1 MTREH
6 EIRLALPG
14 KGALE
19 ASTLAFLA
27 ECGMKVNRSNPRQ
40 YLASVGS
47 IPGLGVVFQRAA
59 DIPTL
64 VQDGD
69 ATLGITGYDIL
80 AEQRGYSDA
89 GIEDDEHDDDIIVL
103 ERDLGYGGCRL
114 VVAVPETWIDVSTCA
129 DLWHLAGYYTTQKGR
144 GLRIAT
150 KYPSLTGQFLR
161 YHGITH
167 CKIVS
172 PHGALEAA
180 PLTDTADL
188 IVDLTETGTTLREN
202 HLKLLDDGI
211 VLRSQACLIAN
222 ARLLSQNKV
231 ALRMVSTIL
240 ELIDARM
247 QARNRSLLTAHL
259 QVERVE
265 EIQHIHEQLKSRIPD
280 FEFRTASTDRNN
292 FAGRGALSP
301 HGLSITGVINVGNT
315 SAELLE
321 TVAVLRDMG
330 AEQIDVTPLTYRFE
344 RESVRV
350 RSLQER
356 LKRLR

>member
-1 MTREH
+1 MMNTEH
-6 EIRLALPG
+6 ETRLALPG

-19 ASTLAFLA
+19 TATLAFLA

-40 YLASVGS
+40 YLARIGS
-47 IPGLGVVFQRAA
+47 MPDLEVVFQRAA

-69 ATLGITGYDIL
+69 AALGITGYDIL
-80 AEQRGYSDA
+80 AEQRGHGDEELD
-89 GIEDDEHDDDIIVL
+89 EDDYDDDIIML
-103 ERDLGYGGCRL
+103 ERDLGYGSCRL
-114 VVAVPETWIDVSTCA
+114 VVAVPESWIDVSTCA
-129 DLWHLAGYYTTQKGR
+129 DLWHLAGYYFTQKGR

-150 KYPSLTGQFLR
+150 KYPILTGQFLR
-161 YHGITH
+161 RHGITH

-222 ARLLSQNKV
+222 AQLLNHYKQARHMAS
-231 ALRMVSTIL
+231 LML

-247 QARNRSLLTAHL
+247 QARNRSMLTAHL
-259 QVERVE
+259 QVEGAE
-265 EIQHIHEQLKSRIPD
+265 EIQHICEQLKSRIAG
-280 FEFRTASTDRNN
+280 FEFRVASSEVREK
-292 FAGRGALSP
+292 
-301 HGLSITGVINVGNT
+301 TGSYGYTISGVVSVGHNT
-315 SAELLE
+315 AELLE
-321 TVAVLRDMG
+321 TVAVLRSMG
-330 AEQIDVTPLTYRFE
+330 AVHIDVTPLTYRFE
-344 RESVRV
+344 KESLSVRGL
-350 RSLQER
+350 RER
-356 LKRLR
+356 LKRLQ